1 MGTATPEYAKVRS
14 FVYSLAMNR
23 TDSDRKIPSEKEL
36 CELFSVSRVTV
47 RNALEPLISTG
58 ILISRRG
65 MGTFVN
71 PAHQNIRDL
80 DSSLLGY
87 IQHGGM
93 QSTSQLSG
101 TGPQVIE
108 QCGMDYDLLEIASSS
123 AEQFAELLKGLS
135 GVIWE
140 YYTGQSAAFLEV
152 LKKSALPFLLI
163 YRKHLEK
170 ACDCIMLD
178 EVAEGRRIAEYAR
191 RMGHRNILFLY
202 RTRPEIQ
209 LDENTAYTNAMR
221 GLFDLSPG
229 QRVPATHLLHFTG
242 LRDFIRKPE
251 FRKFTMIYSSG
262 TIVRPVMQVL
272 KEAGLSV
279 PRDLSYLVYGKTF
292 SSFFGGR
299 KPTAISIENDLEN
312 AIVEWLD
319 LRFWQKNRNGVFQRK
334 VPAELI
340 PGETVQNISTKE
352 NLI

>member
-1 MGTATPEYAKVRS
+1 
-14 FVYSLAMNR
+14 
-23 TDSDRKIPSEKEL
+23 
-36 CELFSVSRVTV
+36 
-47 RNALEPLISTG
+47 
-58 ILISRRG
+58 
-65 MGTFVN
+65 
-71 PAHQNIRDL
+71 
-80 DSSLLGY
+80 
-87 IQHGGM
+87 
-93 QSTSQLSG
+93 
-101 TGPQVIE
+101 
-108 QCGMDYDLLEIASSS
+108 
-123 AEQFAELLKGLS
+123 
-135 GVIWE
+135 
-140 YYTGQSAAFLEV
+140 
-152 LKKSALPFLLI
+152 
-163 YRKHLEK
+163 
-170 ACDCIMLD
+170 MLD

-221 GLFDLSPG
+221 GLFDLSPN